1 MHALGR
7 EVPREGSVQLIL
19 QGQFTHDRFEALSG
33 NGQPCLPRREGL
45 LPVNDQAISLELAA
59 DGQSP
64 GLPGQGSVFEGV
76 RAKLV
81 EDQCQGRDGSP
92 ADKDI
97 LDSQVN
103 RR

>member
-19 QGQFTHDRFEALSG
+19 QGQFTHDRAKALSG
-33 NGQPCLPRREGL
+33 NGRPRVPRREGL
-45 LPVNDQAISLELAA
+45 LPVDDQAISLALGA

-64 GLPGQGSVFEGV
+64 GLPGQGAVFDGI

-81 EDQCQGRDGSP
+81 EDQSQRCNRSP
-92 ADKDI
+92 ADQDI
-97 LDSQVN
+97 VDSQVDW
-103 RR
+103 R